1 MYIDALYKMQ
11 GDGDVYLNDYIEGI
25 GVSRLPYI
33 DSDKDPVIQ
42 ALQQYFNE
50 QEQVIVHSLAYIQD
64 VLNVM
69 GQIGWRWDHEGG
81 G

>member
-33 DSDKDPVIQ
+33 DSDKDPVI
-42 ALQQYFNE
+42 
-50 QEQVIVHSLAYIQD
+50 
-64 VLNVM
+64 
-69 GQIGWRWDHEGG
+69 
-81 G
+81 